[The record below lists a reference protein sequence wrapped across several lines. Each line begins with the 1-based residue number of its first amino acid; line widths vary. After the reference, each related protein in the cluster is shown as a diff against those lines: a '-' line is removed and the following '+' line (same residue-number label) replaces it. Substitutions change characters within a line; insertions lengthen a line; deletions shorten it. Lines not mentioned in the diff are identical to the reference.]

1 MFYGGKEEA
10 MEKINMMKWVDDAI
24 AAEKKQG
31 LLVLSFPAIQK
42 MGITVKD
49 LVRSSDLQ
57 AQAMKIVADLTPEA
71 CASVSMMDLSLE
83 AEAFGS
89 TAVFSEDEVPTIV
102 GSIVDDE
109 ESAQELEIP
118 EIGAGRTQIYIDAIG
133 KAVQLITDRPV
144 FAGVIGPFSL
154 AGRLMDVT
162 EAMIY
167 CYEEPEMVH
176 TLLEKVSAF
185 TIKYINAYK
194 AVGANGVVIAEP
206 LAGLLGP
213 DLAQE
218 FSGDYVKKIV
228 EATQED
234 DFLVIYHNCG
244 NSMIPQVESIT
255 GNGCRL
261 FHFGNA
267 IDMADMLPHIPEN
280 AIAMGNVDPSS
291 QFRNGTPESV
301 KEKTIELLKKCS
313 SYKNFVPSSGCDIPP
328 MSPWE
333 NIQAFFDGVNAFYA
347 G

>member
-1 MFYGGKEEA
+1 
-10 MEKINMMKWVDDAI
+10 MMKWVDDMI
-24 AAEKKQG
+24 AADQKKG
-31 LLVLSFPAIQK
+31 FLVLSFPAVQK
-42 MGITVKD
+42 MGITVKE

-57 AQAMKIVADLTPEA
+57 AEAMKIVSDLTPEA
-71 CASVSMMDLSLE
+71 CASVSMMDLSVE

-89 TAVFSEDEVPTIV
+89 EAVFSDDEVPTIT

-109 ESAQELEIP
+109 ESAEALEIP
-118 EIGAGRTQIYIDAIG
+118 EIGAGRTQIYIDAIR

-167 CYEEPEMVH
+167 CYEEPDMVH
-176 TLLEKVSAF
+176 ILLDKVSRF
-185 TIKYINAYK
+185 TIHYINAYK
-194 AVGANGVVIAEP
+194 EAGAHGVVIAEP

-228 EATQED
+228 EAVQTDE
-234 DFLVIYHNCG
+234 FLVIYHNCG
-244 NSMIPQVESIT
+244 NSVIPQIESIT
-255 GNGCRL
+255 GNGCRVL
-261 FHFGNA
+261 HFGNA

-280 AIAMGNVDPSS
+280 TVCMGNIDPAGL
-291 QFRNGTPESV
+291 FRQGTPETV
-301 KEKTIELLKKCS
+301 KAKTMELMEKCS
-313 SYKNFVPSSGCDIPP
+313 TWKNFVPSSGCDIPP

-333 NIQAFFDGVNAFYA
+333 NIRAFFDGVNGFYSL
-347 G
+347 